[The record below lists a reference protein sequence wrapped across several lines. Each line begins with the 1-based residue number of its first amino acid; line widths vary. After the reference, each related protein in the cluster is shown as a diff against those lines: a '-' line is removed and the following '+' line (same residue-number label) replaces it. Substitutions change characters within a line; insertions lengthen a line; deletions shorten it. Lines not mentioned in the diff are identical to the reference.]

1 MIDKENII
9 SSDENSETDSDKN
22 LIPYYKIYVY
32 GEDNDRIEEIY
43 IDPKT
48 TNSLGGQNGIYS
60 LISSKFQNQY
70 TPLEHTMKIKL
81 TNIWYTIND
90 MNIYNFCISGN
101 LSSGDIIKM
110 KLLKNNFI
118 EEYSINEGKENY
130 NPDQE
135 ILNANNVKNKP
146 IPPEK
151 KINCSLCRQNSEYLY
166 ERLLK
171 LYGPFRYKS
180 RVFYAHFLC
189 LIYIPE
195 IEISEKDTFK
205 NPGKIINDYI
215 GMKCAFCG
223 EKGATLC
230 CCYNNTQNYNNPL
243 NIHCKNRFHYL
254 CAIKS
259 GCKISRLTYNVL
271 CPKHIRY
278 GYPTK
283 IENENKNNDKNN
295 INNNNELNNINNNEK
310 IIIDDDNEENSKN
323 NEIIINDDEKNNEI
337 NLNKK
342 NFCYY
347 CNLIVN
353 EDESIQCTKCLNYY
367 HESCVGISHKV
378 NYDDSI
384 NDEDEQNYICP
395 DCLAKINNKIN

>member
-1 MIDKENII
+1 MAEKEKEENF
-9 SSDENSETDSDKN
+9 SDENSEPEIQKDN
-22 LIPYYKIYVY
+22 LTPYYKIYVY

-48 TNSLGGQNGIYS
+48 TNTLGGQSGIYS
-60 LISSKFQNQY
+60 LISQKFQNQY
-70 TPLEHTMKIKL
+70 SPLEHTMKIKFA
-81 TNIWYTIND
+81 NIWYTVND

-118 EEYSINEGKENY
+118 EENNISNIKESI
-130 NPDQE
+130 NPDQD
-135 ILNANNVKNKP
+135 ILYANQVRNNP

-151 KINCSLCRQNSEYLY
+151 KYNCSLCRQNSEYLY

-180 RVFYAHFLC
+180 RKYYAHFLC

-195 IEISEKDTFK
+195 IEISDKDTFK
-205 NPGKIINDYI
+205 NPGKIINDYV
-215 GMKCAFCG
+215 GMKCALCG

-230 CCYNNTQNYNNPL
+230 CCYNNTQNYNNPF

-254 CAIKS
+254 CAIKT
-259 GCKISRLTYNVL
+259 GCKISRVTYNVL
-271 CPKHIRY
+271 CPKHIRF

-283 IENENKNNDKNN
+283 KTEEENENNNEIQIDIINDNNNKNEMIIENEKEDNKNVE
-295 INNNNELNNINNNEK
+295 IIPEESNNNNDEINK
-310 IIIDDDNEENSKN
+310 IKKN
-323 NEIIINDDEKNNEI
+323 NC
-337 NLNKK
+337 
-342 NFCYY
+342 FY
-347 CNLIVN
+347 CGLVIN
-353 EDESIQCTKCLNYY
+353 EDECIQCSKCKNYF

-378 NYDDSI
+378 NDNYGEII
-384 NDEDEQNYICP
+384 NDNDDEEQDYICP
-395 DCLAKINNKIN
+395 DCLSKK